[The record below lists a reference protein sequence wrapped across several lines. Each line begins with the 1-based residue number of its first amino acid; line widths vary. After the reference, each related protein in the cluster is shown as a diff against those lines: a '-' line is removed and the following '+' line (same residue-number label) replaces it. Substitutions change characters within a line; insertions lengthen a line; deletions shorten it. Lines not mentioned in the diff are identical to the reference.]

1 MDNSR
6 IGGKIQKLRQSRGLT
21 QKDLGDLLGY
31 SESFISYIEKGE
43 RNISVSDLSK
53 IAKIFNVDHNYFF
66 DKPIIVSQFRADAAQ
81 DKQNIDYD
89 EMRDNFINYA
99 KKQEK

>member
-1 MDNSR
+1 MNIAK
-6 IGGKIQKLRQSRGLT
+6 IGGKIQKLRQLKGLT

-43 RNISVSDLSK
+43 RNISVSDLHK
-53 IAKIFNVDHNYFF
+53 LANIFNIDHDYFF
-66 DKPIIVSQFRADAAQ
+66 DKPITVSQFRADKAQ

-89 EMRDNFINYA
+89 EIIKNFINYA